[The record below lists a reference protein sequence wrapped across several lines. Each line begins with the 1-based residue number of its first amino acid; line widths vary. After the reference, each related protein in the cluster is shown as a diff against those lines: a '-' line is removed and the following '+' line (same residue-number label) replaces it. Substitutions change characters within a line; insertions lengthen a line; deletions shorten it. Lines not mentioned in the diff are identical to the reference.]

1 MLLHSGRSEF
11 HGGLSRVKTMHIQL
25 GDIKQDFWSCI
36 FYLWSFLTLLFN
48 KRMPIGGSV
57 EEHRSQYPEILQHQG
72 C

>member
-1 MLLHSGRSEF
+1 MVGF
-11 HGGLSRVKTMHIQL
+11 QGVKTMHIQL
-25 GDIKQDFWSCI
+25 GDIKQDFWSYI

-48 KRMPIGGSV
+48 KRMPSGGSV